1 MTIRQALKFKN
12 KLIKDITDKT
22 KLLQEYNSVEVG
34 NPRPYDPLVL
44 VDQIGELTQQLI
56 ELKSKIHRAN
66 ANVFEM
72 IFEMSELKSNVKA
85 LKKMDCTEGKS
96 SGERFRYDAESIKE
110 SVISV
115 RRRNEMIDVIEN
127 RIEELQDKLDH
138 HNATTEI

>member
-12 KLIKDITDKT
+12 KLIKEITDKT
-22 KLLQEYNSVEVG
+22 KLLQEYNSVEAG
-34 NPRPYDPLVL
+34 NPRPYDPLTL
-44 VDQIGELTQQLI
+44 VDQINELTQQLI
-56 ELKSKIHRAN
+56 ELKSKIHRA
-66 ANVFEM
+66 
-72 IFEMSELKSNVKA
+72 STG
-85 LKKMDCTEGKS
+85 DRY
-96 SGERFRYDAESIKE
+96 RFDAESIKE